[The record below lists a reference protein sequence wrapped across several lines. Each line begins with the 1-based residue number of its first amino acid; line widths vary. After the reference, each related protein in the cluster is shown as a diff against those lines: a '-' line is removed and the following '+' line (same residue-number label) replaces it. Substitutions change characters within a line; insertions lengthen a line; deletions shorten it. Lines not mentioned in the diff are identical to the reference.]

1 VKRKFAEQFSFC
13 GIARVKMYPGW
24 LEAKLVSHKGWRMA
38 VIRLYGGIGP
48 PDGFRARQFIDL
60 VTGLGK
66 YDVLYGILD
75 SAGGSPVDAWI
86 IYEFLKT
93 RPAPRRG
100 SLVLITSQCGGDAV
114 LIALGFGQI
123 LMHPGASMR
132 FEATKLNSLVA
143 GQQVTR
149 LIARQIAQRAECQI
163 GDVLG
168 WMDKN
173 RKFTAEECLKRSLC
187 DAII

>member
-1 VKRKFAEQFSFC
+1 
-13 GIARVKMYPGW
+13 MDPGW
-24 LEAKLVSHKGWRMA
+24 LEAKLVAHKRWRMA
-38 VIRLYGGIGP
+38 VIRLYGGVGP
-48 PDGFRARQFIDL
+48 PHGFRASQFINSITD
-60 VTGLGK
+60 LGK

-75 SAGGSPVDAWI
+75 SGGGSPVDAWI
-86 IYEFLKT
+86 IYEFLRKK
-93 RPAPRRG
+93 PMPRRG
-100 SLVLITSQCGGDAV
+100 SLVLITGHCGADAI

-123 LMHPGASMR
+123 LMHPGAWMQ
-132 FEATKLNSLVA
+132 FEATKLNNLAA

-163 GDVLG
+163 GEVLG